1 MKVLALLGSPRPAG
15 NTATLMNSFLEGLSQ
30 PENTKISSYTLND
43 LKIEPC
49 TACDACLG
57 KIDRFCIID
66 DDMES
71 LYPAFI
77 EADLVVL
84 ATPVYWWSVSAQL
97 KLFIDRLY
105 GLNCEANPQHFRDK
119 KIILVLT
126 YEDEDPNSGAEL
138 TIKMFNEICD
148 YTGMSIAGV
157 LRYSSGKK
165 HVRECSEILK
175 EARELAQQLTR

>member
-1 MKVLALLGSPRPAG
+1 MKVLALLGSPRPRG
-15 NTATLMNSFLEGLSQ
+15 NTATLMNSVFEALSQ
-30 PENTKISSYTLND
+30 TENTTITSYTLND
-43 LKIEPC
+43 LEIKPC

-57 KIDRFCIID
+57 KTDKFCIID
-66 DDMES
+66 DDMEP

-84 ATPVYWWSVSAQL
+84 ASPIYWWSVSAQL

-105 GLNCEANPQHFRDK
+105 GLNPEENPQYFRDK

-138 TIKMFNEICD
+138 TIKMFKEICD
-148 YTGMSIAGV
+148 YTEMSIVGV
-157 LRYSSGKK
+157 LRYCSGKR

-175 EARELAQQLTR
+175 EARELVQQLNW

>member
-1 MKVLALLGSPRPAG
+1 MKGV
-15 NTATLMNSFLEGLSQ
+15 LEGLSQ
-30 PENTKISSYTLND
+30 TENTTITSYTLDD
-43 LKIEPC
+43 LEIKPC
-49 TACDACLG
+49 TACDACRG
-57 KIDRFCIID
+57 KTDTFCIID

-84 ATPVYWWSVSAQL
+84 ASPIYWWNVSAQL

-105 GLNCEANPQHFRDK
+105 GLNPEENPQNFRDK

-138 TIKMFNEICD
+138 TINMFKEICD
-148 YTGMSIAGV
+148 YTEMRIVGV
-157 LRYSSGKK
+157 LRYCSGKR
-165 HVRECSEILK
+165 HARECPEILE
-175 EARELAQQLTR
+175 EARELVQRLKR